1 MTPNDRE
8 QKVTALIDKLC
19 LTHKLRRSEW
29 VTLIRERTPA
39 AAEHLFE
46 LARAVRIHHYGRDI
60 YIRGLIEFTNY
71 CRNDCY
77 YCGIRRSNANALRY
91 RLTKED
97 ILTCCEEGYRL
108 GFRTFVLQG
117 GEDGW
122 FTDERLCDIVSAIH
136 AQFPGCAITLSVGER
151 SYDSYKKLYDAGA
164 DRYLLR
170 HETADPR
177 HYRQLHPPEMSL
189 ENRMRC
195 LRDLKELG
203 YQTGTGMMIGSP
215 GQTLETLWED
225 LEFIRRLR
233 PEMIGIGP
241 YLVHH
246 GTPSADQKNGSLTWT
261 LRLLSVL
268 RLLYPDVLLPATTAL
283 STLHPEG
290 RKLGILAGANV
301 VMPNLG
307 MPGQREKY
315 ELYDHKLCAGQEAAE
330 GRKELENMMG
340 QIGYTLSESRG
351 DFQDHSPRCRQEGEC
366 RLRPSPYRLIM
377 Y

>member
-1 MTPNDRE
+1 MIFRE
-8 QKVTALIDKLC
+8 DGKIRDIIQRMSACGELKRQDFFLLMGDI
-19 LTHKLRRSEW
+19 SPEEEQ
-29 VTLIRERTPA
+29 TLFQA
-39 AAEHLFE
+39 
-46 LARAVRIHHYGRDI
+46 ARACSAERFGRKI
-60 YIRGLIEFTNY
+60 YLRGLIEISNI
-71 CRNDCY
+71 CKNNCY
-77 YCGIRRSNANALRY
+77 YCGIRRGNKEAERY
-91 RLTKED
+91 RMSREE
-97 ILTCCEEGYRL
+97 ILACCCNGYRL

-117 GEDGW
+117 GEDPLQDDPW
-122 FTDERLCDIVSAIH
+122 VEDTVAAIRERY
-136 AQFPGCAITLSVGER
+136 PGCAVTLSLGEKSR
-151 SYDSYKKLYDAGA
+151 ESYERFRRAGA

-246 GTPSADQKNGSLTWT
+246 GTPFADQKNGSLTWT

-351 DFQDHSPRCRQEGEC
+351 DFQEHSPRCRKEE
-366 RLRPSPYRLIM
+366 
-377 Y
+377 

>member
-1 MTPNDRE
+1 M
-8 QKVTALIDKLC
+8 A
-19 LTHKLRRSEW
+19 
-29 VTLIRERTPA
+29 
-39 AAEHLFE
+39 
-46 LARAVRIHHYGRDI
+46 
-60 YIRGLIEFTNY
+60 
-71 CRNDCY
+71 RND
-77 YCGIRRSNANALRY
+77 GI
-91 RLTKED
+91 D
-97 ILTCCEEGYRL
+97 
-108 GFRTFVLQG
+108 RTFARNQDLPTLDDVAKVQ
-117 GEDGW
+117 EHN
-122 FTDERLCDIVSAIH
+122 ER
-136 AQFPGCAITLSVGER
+136 EK
-151 SYDSYKKLYDAGA
+151 DSYRKFREAGA

-246 GTPSADQKNGSLTWT
+246 GTPFADQKNGSLTWT

-351 DFQDHSPRCRQEGEC
+351 DFQEQTCMI
-366 RLRPSPYRLIM
+366 PSQDTRTSLLTTRRSWIRWSTRIKIKTTRR
-377 Y
+377 

>member
-1 MTPNDRE
+1 M
-8 QKVTALIDKLC
+8 
-19 LTHKLRRSEW
+19 
-29 VTLIRERTPA
+29 PA
-39 AAEHLFE
+39 AVTGTVWDSVPSSCREGRILF
-46 LARAVRIHHYGRDI
+46 RM
-60 YIRGLIEFTNY
+60 IRGWKI
-71 CRNDCY
+71 RWRPSGR
-77 YCGIRRSNANALRY
+77 GIPGARSPFRWAKSPGNPMRDSAGQGQTGICSAMRRR
-91 RLTKED
+91 
-97 ILTCCEEGYRL
+97 
-108 GFRTFVLQG
+108 
-117 GEDGW
+117 
-122 FTDERLCDIVSAIH
+122 
-136 AQFPGCAITLSVGER
+136 PPAITGSCI
-151 SYDSYKKLYDAGA
+151 
-164 DRYLLR
+164 
-170 HETADPR
+170 
-177 HYRQLHPPEMSL
+177 PPEMSL

-246 GTPSADQKNGSLTWT
+246 GTPFADQKNGSLTWT

-351 DFQDHSPRCRQEGEC
+351 DFQEHSPRCRKEE
-366 RLRPSPYRLIM
+366 
-377 Y
+377 